1 MKIDTAKARLVC
13 KSHTAYGW
21 AEGTGMYALAA
32 VYNEFAAAD
41 VRCLGVEADIEIPV
55 DISGMENAVGVS
67 CGSKGEAFKERD
79 EFRPEK
85 KTAGAIAHGIEK
97 ALRSICI
104 EHGIELLG
112 LHITRKPILSVPSIT
127 ITGMGWRAAE
137 DGGSQKDGQSGE
149 ETYLQRQESG
159 RRDCEIVMTKWVG
172 MEGMLRISGEKEDE
186 LRKRF
191 APVFMRQIR
200 SYEKE
205 LFAGKEMEIARAA
218 GVTVI
223 RQITEGGIL
232 AGLWE
237 LAKETGMGLDLDM
250 KRMPVLQETIEVCEF
265 FGLNPYEMLSGG
277 ALLMVTGDGAGLVSA
292 LEEAGISSAIIG
304 HANCGND
311 KIVRNGEEI
320 RYLGRPWQDEI
331 FKIPYR
337 E

>member
-41 VRCLGVEADIEIPV
+41 VRCLGVEADIGIPV
-55 DISGMENAVGVS
+55 DISGMEKAVGVS
-67 CGSKGEAFKERD
+67 CGSKGEAFKERV
-79 EFRPEK
+79 EFRQEK
-85 KTAGAIAHGIEK
+85 KTAGSIAHGIEK

-104 EHGIELLG
+104 KQGIELLG

-137 DGGSQKDGQSGE
+137 DGGSQKIGQSGE
-149 ETYLQRQESG
+149 ETYLQRLESG
-159 RRDCEIVMTKWVG
+159 RRDCEIVLTKWVG
-172 MEGMLRISGEKEDE
+172 MEGMLRISGEEEDE

-191 APVFMRQIR
+191 APVFMRQIH

-223 RQITEGGIL
+223 RQIAEGGIL

-237 LAKETGMGLDLDM
+237 LAKETGMGLDMDM
-250 KRMPVLQETIEVCEF
+250 KRMPVLQETIEVCEHF
-265 FGLNPYEMLSGG
+265 RMNPYQLTSAGSFLMLTEDGG
-277 ALLMVTGDGAGLVSA
+277 RLT
-292 LEEAGISSAIIG
+292 EAMQENQIQASIIG
-304 HANCGND
+304 KLIPGKN
-311 KIVRNGEEI
+311 KLIRNGGDV
-320 RYLGRPWQDEI
+320 RYLDRPASDEI
-331 FKIPYR
+331 YKLFI
-337 E
+337 